1 MMRVPFE
8 QLEAALAEAL
18 VPLGFVE
25 ERGAL
30 CARLFAETTRDGVYT
45 HGLARFPRFAAM
57 VRSGAVVAAQKPSVC
72 GLSARWSAGRE
83 IEGLEI

>member
-1 MMRVPFE
+1 MRVPFE

-45 HGLARFPRFAAM
+45 HGLARFRGLRRWFAAE
-57 VRSGAVVAAQKPSVC
+57 RLWRAQKPSVC

-83 IEGLEI
+83 IAGQEI